1 MYINI
6 EYSENKTYS
15 KFFKKVKG
23 KKVAVI
29 CDINTAPYAENII
42 DKLNKNAT
50 IVTKK
55 IFPDK
60 TLIPD
65 ENACNEAL
73 KVATN
78 NDYLLAVGS
87 GTLND
92 IAKDV
97 STILKIPCGVLA
109 TAPSMDGYASKGAA
123 LMKGEYKITDDVNA
137 PEDIL
142 IDTDIIC
149 NAPKI
154 MIAAGVGDILGK
166 FTCLTD
172 WKLSNFLTNEAY
184 NSKAAN
190 LMKKAVEECYLNI
203 EGIILNKAE
212 SVAKLMDALITA
224 GLSMAMCGNSR
235 PASGSEHH
243 MSHFLEMDF
252 IKKGKLMPLHG
263 IKVGIATLISL
274 ELYNYLLRENIKF
287 DNCEKVYEL
296 IKALPKIEKIKDI
309 LIRLDS
315 PVRMSK
321 IGVTKDVMI
330 KMLDNA
336 YLVRDRYTILT
347 LIHNLNLNDKIKPL
361 IMDKYF

>member
-1 MYINI
+1 MNINI
-6 EYSENKTYS
+6 EYSENKTYP
-15 KFFKKVKG
+15 KFFKKVEG
-23 KKVAVI
+23 KNIAVI
-29 CDINTAPYAENII
+29 CDVNTEPYAENII
-42 DKLNKNAT
+42 NKLSKIT
-50 IVTKK
+50 KSVTKK
-55 IFPDK
+55 VFPDK

-73 KVATN
+73 KTASN

-97 STILKIPCGVLA
+97 STMLKIPCGVLA

-149 NAPKI
+149 SAPKI

-172 WKLSNFLTNEAY
+172 WKLSTYLTNESY
-184 NSKAAN
+184 NEKAAD
-190 LMKKAVEECYLNI
+190 LMKKAVEECYINI

-252 IKKGKLMPLHG
+252 IKKGGVMPLHG

-274 ELYNYLLRENIKF
+274 ELYNYLLRENVKF
-287 DNCEKVYEL
+287 YNCERVYDLVKE
-296 IKALPKIEKIKDI
+296 LPKIEKIKDI
-309 LIRLDS
+309 LIRLNC
-315 PVRMSK
+315 PVRMSD

-330 KMLDNA
+330 EMIDKA
-336 YLVRDRYTILT
+336 YLVRDRFTILT
-347 LIHNLNLNDKIKPL
+347 LIHNLNLSNKIKPL